1 MKKKQTVLI
10 VDDNA
15 ANLGVLGDIVA
26 GNGYIPGF
34 ASNGIA
40 ALTAIKK
47 KHPDLVLLDVMM
59 PEMDGFEVCR
69 QLKQDATLANI
80 PIIFLTAKTEKDDV
94 IAGLELGA
102 VDYVTKPFNK
112 KELLSRVNTHLELQA
127 TKKELREALATKDK
141 LFTILAHDLGNLFN
155 GLLGFSSMLAKKNTR
170 TVSNAQKDE
179 YSQHILRMANK
190 GYNLL
195 KNILIWSK
203 SQTGKLQVHPTP
215 IHLQGLVSRN
225 IELHEEKAK
234 EKNINLVSQLDED
247 ASSVFADLNMLDTV
261 IRNLVSNAVK
271 FTLPGGEIK
280 ISSKKVAEN
289 LIEISVT
296 DNGVGIKAEDI
307 EKLFRIDVVHTTTGT
322 AEEEGNGLGLIL
334 CKEFVD
340 KNGGSLSVKSEV
352 GKGTIFSVRLPSIPF
367 K

>member
-15 ANLGVLGDIVA
+15 ENLGVLGDIVA

-40 ALTAIKK
+40 ALAAIKK

-59 PEMDGFEVCR
+59 PGMDGFEVCR

-127 TKKELREALATKDK
+127 TKEELREALATKDK

-155 GLLGFSSMLAKKNTR
+155 GLLGFSSMLAGKNAR
-170 TVSNAQKDE
+170 AISNAQKDE
-179 YSQHILRMANK
+179 YSQHILKMANK

-203 SQTGKLQVHPTP
+203 SQTGSLKVQPTP
-215 IHLQGLVSRN
+215 INLLSLVRRN
-225 IELHEEKAK
+225 IELQEEKAGA
-234 EKNINLVSQLDED
+234 KNIKLFSHIDEN
-247 ASSVFADLNMLDTV
+247 ASVFADLNMLDTV
-261 IRNLVSNAVK
+261 LRNLVSNAVK

-280 ISSKKVAEN
+280 ISSKKVNN
-289 LIEISVT
+289 LIEISVA
-296 DNGVGIKAEDI
+296 DNGVSIKAEDI

-322 AEEEGNGLGLIL
+322 AKEQGNGLGLIL
-334 CKEFVD
+334 CKEFVE

-352 GKGTIFSVRLPSIPF
+352 GEGTTFYVRMPSISL

>member
-1 MKKKQTVLI
+1 M
-10 VDDNA
+10 
-15 ANLGVLGDIVA
+15 
-26 GNGYIPGF
+26 
-34 ASNGIA
+34 
-40 ALTAIKK
+40 
-47 KHPDLVLLDVMM
+47 
-59 PEMDGFEVCR
+59 
-69 QLKQDATLANI
+69 
-80 PIIFLTAKTEKDDV
+80 EKDDV

-127 TKKELREALATKDK
+127 TKDELREALATKDK

-155 GLLGFSSMLAKKNTR
+155 GLLGFSSMLAGKNAR

-203 SQTGKLQVHPTP
+203 SQTGSLKLQPIS
-215 IHLQGLVSRN
+215 IHLQGLVRRN
-225 IELHEEKAK
+225 IELQEEKAK
-234 EKNINLVSQLDED
+234 EKNINLVSQLDEN
-247 ASSVFADLNMLDTV
+247 APSVFADLNMLDTV
-261 IRNLVSNAVK
+261 LRNLISNAVK

-280 ISSKKVAEN
+280 ISSKKVNN
-289 LIEISVT
+289 LIEISVA

-322 AEEEGNGLGLIL
+322 AQEEGNGLGLIL

-352 GKGTIFSVRLPSIPF
+352 GKGTTFSVRLPLIPL

>member
-10 VDDNA
+10 VDDNRE
-15 ANLGVLGDIVA
+15 NLGVLGDIVA
-26 GNGYIPGF
+26 SNGYIPGF

-40 ALTAIKK
+40 ALAAIKK

-59 PEMDGFEVCR
+59 PGMDGFEVCR
-69 QLKQDATLANI
+69 KLKQDATLANI

-102 VDYVTKPFNK
+102 VDYVIKPFNK

-127 TKKELREALATKDK
+127 TKEELREALATKDK

-155 GLLGFSSMLAKKNTR
+155 GLLGFSSILAGKNAR
-170 TVSNAQKDE
+170 AISNAQKDE
-179 YSQHILRMANK
+179 YSQHILKMANK

-203 SQTGKLQVHPTP
+203 SQTGSLKVRPTP
-215 IHLQGLVSRN
+215 INLQSLVRRN
-225 IELHEEKAK
+225 IELQEEKAK
-234 EKNINLVSQLDED
+234 AKNIKFFSHVDENV
-247 ASSVFADLNMLDTV
+247 SVFADLNMLDTV

-280 ISSKKVAEN
+280 IYSKKVDN
-289 LIEISVT
+289 LIEISIA
-296 DNGVGIKAEDI
+296 DNGVGIKAKDI
-307 EKLFRIDVVHTTTGT
+307 EKLFRIDMVHTTTGT
-322 AEEEGNGLGLIL
+322 AEEQGNGLGLIL
-334 CKEFVD
+334 CKEFVE

-352 GKGTIFSVRLPSIPF
+352 GKGTTFSVRMASI
-367 K
+367 KS